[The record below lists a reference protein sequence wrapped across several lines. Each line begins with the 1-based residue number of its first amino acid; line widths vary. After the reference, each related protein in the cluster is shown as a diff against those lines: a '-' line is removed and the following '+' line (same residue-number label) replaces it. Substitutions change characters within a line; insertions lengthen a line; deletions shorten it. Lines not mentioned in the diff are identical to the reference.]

1 MSVHVKQGKTAIAVA
16 AMAVVSAA
24 IAATLIQL
32 DPPVVVSTSDPANN
46 AFKAKMGW
54 ISYKSDPTVAQ
65 YDVKAQLL
73 VYADGP
79 AGAQNIY
86 VARSI
91 DNGATW
97 SQQAVTS
104 NGGTPLTIGTSTFS
118 VTNNKPNIYVAP
130 IGVVNAGKGADALLT
145 WTSSDCGGS
154 VVQKINT
161 NLLTGPQP
169 YMCLWSARS
178 LNGGG
183 TWALQRL
190 TDGSVD
196 PDEDVP
202 AGYVKSDLT
211 AGGFAITFQADPAG
225 LQQGDAE
232 GPGDGASGAKVS
244 PGTNIWYT
252 SLSKSAFEAGTAFP
266 AAVQVSTNTGTATG
280 DPGASR
286 ANLAISGGTTVIA
299 YEQTKQGGDAK
310 EIIYHSFPYAMPIA
324 PATIPAGTAISNQTH
339 NARRVRFVL
348 QGNDAIGDADADGDA
363 ADGDTAGVHTL
374 LIWRDSV
381 STEPASPANI
391 VMRRGIKNTNLNGS
405 LSTGFRAAD
414 LDAEVSLTGASTAS
428 NALAHRAVL
437 RKEFAAV
444 AYDYTPDKVAADAYA
459 NTYNLYITRSTNGGT
474 TWSAPKNMSNITD
487 NAIRVVEPRL
497 VGTPGTIKLPDG
509 VATADPSDVQNR
521 NVIFVG
527 WGTETNELATKPL
540 DIYIT
545 RSTDQGVNFERVQ
558 MLAGGVTEQS
568 EAQLRA
574 PPDGKTLGAL
584 WMQRDAI
591 TGAVDVVYRNGSE
604 ITGLPDPD
612 LNLTATGTS
621 FVAKGQ
627 GQVTFTI
634 LNQGAGDARRV
645 VLTGTAPAGL
655 TIASTSDATLCS
667 VNGAVFTCTIP
678 EILASGSRAI
688 NLNVTSAT
696 EGNYALAA
704 AVSGDVVETDTAD
717 NAASA
722 TVTVS
727 AAAVPTDGGGGCTAA
742 PGEAPF
748 DPVLPL
754 LAAAGLAG
762 LGVRRLRRN

>member
-1 MSVHVKQGKTAIAVA
+1 MRVHVKQGKTAIAVA

-118 VTNNKPNIYVAP
+118 ITNNKPNIYVAP

-154 VVQKINT
+154 VVQKINA

-183 TWALQRL
+183 AWALQRL

-202 AGYVKSDLT
+202 AGYVKNDLT
-211 AGGFAITFQADPAG
+211 AGGFAITYQADPAG

-266 AAVQVSTNTGTATG
+266 AAVQVSANTGTATG

-324 PATIPAGTAISNQTH
+324 PATIPAGTVISNQTH

-391 VMRRGIKNTNLNGS
+391 AMRRGIKNTNLNGS

-414 LDAEVSLTGASTAS
+414 LDTEVSLTGASTTS

-487 NAIRVVEPRL
+487 NAVRVVEPRL

-509 VATADPSDVQNR
+509 ITATSDPSDVQNR

-527 WGTETNELATKPL
+527 WGTETNELVTKPL

-545 RSTDQGVNFERVQ
+545 RSTDQGVSFETVQ
-558 MLAGGVTEQS
+558 LLASGVTEQS
-568 EAQLRA
+568 EAQLRS

-584 WMQRDAI
+584 WMQRDA
-591 TGAVDVVYRNGSE
+591 TANTTDVVYRNG
-604 ITGLPDPD
+604 T
-612 LNLTATGTS
+612 
-621 FVAKGQ
+621 
-627 GQVTFTI
+627 QVTV
-634 LNQGAGDARRV
+634 ADPV
-645 VLTGTAPAGL
+645 VPPPATAPPAAEAPTPL
-655 TIASTSDATLCS
+655 
-667 VNGAVFTCTIP
+667 
-678 EILASGSRAI
+678 
-688 NLNVTSAT
+688 
-696 EGNYALAA
+696 EGYY
-704 AVSGDVVETDTAD
+704 S
-717 NAASA
+717 S
-722 TVTVS
+722 
-727 AAAVPTDGGGGCTAA
+727 GGGCVAA
-742 PGEAPF
+742 PSGAPF
-748 DPVLPL
+748 DPVLPM
-754 LAAAGLAG
+754 LAAIGLAG